1 MSILLPLPATSM
13 IGDPFAD
20 YLNVTVP
27 LDFVVPCSDELRP
40 LLDMLGVS
48 EISEG
53 VYSLPEKGGTFKIS
67 RRGKVG
73 IFSAS
78 GGFLGRLRDTG
89 NFSHYLAALAS
100 FPHRVSML
108 HLTQDY
114 VVSSPP
120 EVVLEVKRLGH
131 AGELAL
137 TRKRIEPGRVKSILN
152 LNLQGEET
160 GTVYLGHRANADVWA
175 KIYDKRHERLSR
187 GLPDPGSIVR
197 VELAVQSDVGATLRD
212 AAEPASIFFNFAS
225 RSLAQ
230 VPEGTPEWSPYG
242 EGYVPSSGMYSAST
256 LQRLAA
262 IMDTSLDVSR
272 LVRLAR
278 ADFGDGAFDALMP
291 LLRARCRLRS
301 AIT

>member
-27 LDFVVPCSDELRP
+27 LDFVVPLSDELRP

-89 NFSHYLAALAS
+89 TFSQYLAALSA

-114 VVSSPP
+114 VVASPP
-120 EVVLEVKRLGH
+120 EVVQEVKRMGH
-131 AGELAL
+131 AGNLAL

-187 GLPDPGSIVR
+187 GLADPGSIVR
-197 VELAVQSDVGATLRD
+197 VEIAVQSDVGATLRD
-212 AAEPASIFFNFAS
+212 VADPSAIFFSFAR

-230 VPEGTPEWSPYG
+230 VPDGTPEWSPYG
-242 EGYVPSSGMYSAST
+242 EGYVPSSGMYAAGA
-256 LQRLAA
+256 LQRLSN
-262 IMDTSLDVSR
+262 IMDTSLDVAR

-278 ADFGDGAFDALMP
+278 AEFGDGAFDALMP